1 MALGVIGRHRRTGEQ
16 KLPRRLNRI
25 HSPPH
30 LVPDRRRHLPL
41 IQQARPGPRQHQ
53 GRIHRQRLA
62 GSGVH
67 IQQHRGGCQLLGQA
81 RLAAGF
87 GALDHHR
94 TGGAQAGA
102 QLGVGDA
109 GTVGQAVAG
118 GYGGAGNAGEAG
130 IPMQK
135 KPAI

>member
-1 MALGVIGRHRRTGEQ
+1 MA
-16 KLPRRLNRI
+16 
-25 HSPPH
+25 
-30 LVPDRRRHLPL
+30 
-41 IQQARPGPRQHQ
+41 PGGLAQ
-53 GRIHRQRLA
+53 GRLGTQMGPPGGL
-62 GSGVH
+62 VL
-67 IQQHRGGCQLLGQA
+67 QHHQPLQ
-81 RLAAGF
+81 
-87 GALDHHR
+87 ALDHHCP
-94 TGGAQAGA
+94 GGAQAGA